1 MLLENCGEVA
11 DFFTDLVEAIGD
23 VSLQLQPDDSVAMLD
38 GMVHPYKGTNLC
50 VYVYV
55 CACVLTSTPPYIFDT
70 V

>member
-23 VSLQLQPDDSVAMLD
+23 VSLQLQPDDSVAMLE
-38 GMVHPYKGTNLC
+38 GMVHPYKGTNLR
-50 VYVYV
+50 V
-55 CACVLTSTPPYIFDT
+55 CACVLTATPPYVFDT